1 MRKPRIFVS
10 STIYDFKDLRSE
22 LKKYIEKGI
31 LLDEELQDTGEGIE
45 TITKQ
50 SSTIIKNSEL
60 IFNFIEEVSK
70 IDEMRQAIKKGQDYP
85 KRNWINI
92 FNNFE
97 DIVDVLKVEL
107 NASWDIDVKKWNNIL
122 IQEI

>member
-10 STIYDFKDLRSE
+10 STIYDFKDLRSA
-22 LKKYIEKGI
+22 LKKYIEKEI
-31 LLDEELQDTGEGIE
+31 LLDEELQDKREGIE

-85 KRNWINI
+85 KRNW
-92 FNNFE
+92 
-97 DIVDVLKVEL
+97 VM
-107 NASWDIDVKKWNNIL
+107 S
-122 IQEI
+122 

>member
-1 MRKPRIFVS
+1 M
-10 STIYDFKDLRSE
+10 
-22 LKKYIEKGI
+22 KKKI
-31 LLDEELQDTGEGIE
+31 LLDEELQDKREGIE

-85 KRNWINI
+85 K
-92 FNNFE
+92 
-97 DIVDVLKVEL
+97 
-107 NASWDIDVKKWNNIL
+107 KKL
-122 IQEI
+122 G